1 MRPGSGFSAEFARRS
16 ISIDQHKGIVMTL
29 SINSQLTSN
38 RFGKGALVLAALS
51 IFAPRTAGAV
61 PVNGFY
67 AEDGRC
73 DAVPS
78 QTLTH
83 EIGDNSVFPIDE
95 SLLIFVSQTPP
106 TYACVGDDG
115 APNDFVVQITN
126 LSNYQYS
133 DLFLVMDTGITFGN
147 ADGNVIDVVNAPGV
161 TADAMRIDGTV
172 TVTGINDNLIGES
185 GTVDE
190 LLDPGETWRFV
201 VTNVIFPASY
211 PPTLQFD
218 SVGGFSGSSAG
229 FPPSTASILA
239 NQHPV
244 PEPSTVLLVGLGLVG
259 LAVQR
264 RRA

>member
-1 MRPGSGFSAEFARRS
+1 
-16 ISIDQHKGIVMTL
+16 MTL
-29 SINSQLTSN
+29 SIHSHLDSN
-38 RFGKGALVLAALS
+38 RFGKGALLVLAALVVLS
-51 IFAPRTAGAV
+51 FSAPVRAV

-83 EIGDNSVFPIDE
+83 EIGDQSVFPIDE
-95 SLLIFVSQTPP
+95 SLQIFVSQTPSV
-106 TYACVGDDG
+106 YACVGDDG
-115 APNDFVVQITN
+115 VANDFDVMIINT
-126 LSNYQYS
+126 SSYS
-133 DLFLVMDTGITFGN
+133 YTDLFLVMDTGITFGN
-147 ADGNVIDVVNAPGV
+147 ADGNAIDVVNAPGV

-172 TVTGINDNLIGES
+172 TITGINDNLLGES

-190 LLDPGETWRFV
+190 ILSPGEAWRFV

-239 NQHPV
+239 NQV
-244 PEPSTVLLVGLGLVG
+244 PEPSTALLIGFGLIG
-259 LAVQR
+259 LAIQR
-264 RRA
+264 RRSD

>member
-1 MRPGSGFSAEFARRS
+1 
-16 ISIDQHKGIVMTL
+16 MTL
-29 SINSQLTSN
+29 STNSQLTSN
-38 RFGKGALVLAALS
+38 LFGKGALALAAFAAVLLS
-51 IFAPRTAGAV
+51 VSNVARAV

-78 QTLTH
+78 QTLSH
-83 EIGDNSVFPIDE
+83 EIGDQSVFPIDE
-95 SLLIFVSQTPP
+95 SLQILVSQTPSV
-106 TYACVGDDG
+106 YACVGDDG
-115 APNDFVVQITN
+115 APNDFDVLIINT
-126 LSNYQYS
+126 SSYAYT

-147 ADGNVIDVVNAPGV
+147 ADGNAIDVVNAPGV

-172 TVTGINDNLIGES
+172 TITGINDNLLGES

-190 LLDPGETWRFV
+190 ILSPGEAWRFV

-239 NQHPV
+239 NQLPI
-244 PEPSTVLLVGLGLVG
+244 PEPSTALLIGVGLVG
-259 LAVQR
+259 LALQR
-264 RRA
+264 RRSA